1 MTLRDVAAVAACHLG
16 NPLTTS
22 NIAPEKSRIR
32 FLGVPGGIFLKILC
46 GKIHDFLRFTSTRH
60 KCFEKD
66 LFTIVVAMSTESYFS
81 LHFCWRIIIDTQ
93 FCRFCNY
100 PWAIFPVVNWRR
112 DLPNFNCSREIKMT
126 IICYYPW
133 PWFTVVK
140 IPAKLEFTFDSRP
153 RCITF
158 VKNEVDSAAF
168 DGCFDTII
176 LLLWKICQW
185 VIP

>member
-1 MTLRDVAAVAACHLG
+1 MGLEDLTCPLG

-22 NIAPEKSRIR
+22 NDAPEKSRIR
-32 FLGVPGGIFLKILC
+32 FLRVSGGIFLKMLFW
-46 GKIHDFLRFTSTRH
+46 KIYGFSKITSTRH

-93 FCRFCNY
+93 LCRFCDF

-126 IICYYPW
+126 MTFIIRDLDLPW
-133 PWFTVVK
+133 SIILAK
-140 IPAKLEFTFDSRP
+140 IEFTFDCLREDALVCPKLERFCS
-153 RCITF
+153 F
-158 VKNEVDSAAF
+158 F
-168 DGCFDTII
+168 
-176 LLLWKICQW
+176 
-185 VIP
+185 